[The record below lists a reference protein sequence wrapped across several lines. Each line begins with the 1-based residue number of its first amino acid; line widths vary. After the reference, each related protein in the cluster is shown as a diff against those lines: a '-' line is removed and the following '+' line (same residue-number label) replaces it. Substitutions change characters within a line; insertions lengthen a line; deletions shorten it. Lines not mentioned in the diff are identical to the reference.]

1 MARSEQPD
9 IREELRILATQIETV
24 NQQLTGSGGGSD
36 PALHNQVKQ
45 MEQKINYLYDMMKN
59 LESEISES
67 VKGYFTQL
75 GNQVTKSLNTNL
87 TQVFAQLE
95 KLEHSGATGDSKDI
109 KEMRHSLK
117 ELIDVYKDEVQVFKD
132 QNEFMQ
138 RKLVEIEKKLQ

>member
-1 MARSEQPD
+1 MARSQQPD

-24 NQQLTGSGGGSD
+24 NQQLTGSGGSSD
-36 PALHNQVKQ
+36 PALHNKVEQ

-59 LESEISES
+59 LETEISES
-67 VKGYFTQL
+67 VKGHFTEL
-75 GNQVTKSLNTNL
+75 ANQITKSLNSNL

-95 KLEHSGATGDSKDI
+95 NLQHNGSSGNSQDV

-138 RKLVEIEKKLQ
+138 RKLIEIEKKLN

>member
-1 MARSEQPD
+1 
-9 IREELRILATQIETV
+9 
-24 NQQLTGSGGGSD
+24 
-36 PALHNQVKQ
+36 

-67 VKGYFTQL
+67 VKGYFNQL
-75 GNQVTKSLNTNL
+75 GNQVTKALNSNL

-95 KLEHSGATGDSKDI
+95 KLEHSGSTGDSQDI